1 MQKYLKNN
9 IVIASA
15 LTFSCVILTVLYY
28 AKGLVMPTFI
38 SFVGNILIM
47 MLTILGVV
55 ICTSIFMLAIDSL
68 FFKDIKFRERF
79 FYITKSLWLSQLVI
93 LPISLILFIV
103 NIFVNLEIS
112 IVNNIVVF
120 SISYISQLVLFFSYR
135 FITNRNWNIVIKV
148 VAFQIIFTVLILLLL
163 KLI

>member
-9 IVIASA
+9 IVIAFA

-28 AKGLVMPTFI
+28 TKGLVMPTFI
-38 SFVGNILIM
+38 SFIGNTLIM

-68 FFKDIKFRERF
+68 LFKAIKFRERF
-79 FYITKSLWLSQLVI
+79 FYITKSIWLSQLVI

-103 NIFVNLEIS
+103 NIFVNLEVS
-112 IVNNIVVF
+112 IANNIVLF
-120 SISYISQLVLFFSYR
+120 SISYLSQLVLFFSYR

-148 VAFQIIFTVLILLLL
+148 VAFQIIVTVLMSLLL

>member
-1 MQKYLKNN
+1 MLFFNLFVLVTVLFDVTHFTYNN
-9 IVIASA
+9 IVF
-15 LTFSCVILTVLYY
+15 LE
-28 AKGLVMPTFI
+28 LV
-38 SFVGNILIM
+38 G
-47 MLTILGVV
+47 
-55 ICTSIFMLAIDSL
+55 ICTSIFMLALDSL

-120 SISYISQLVLFFSYR
+120 SISYISQLVLFFSYK